1 MHQVLNRHVAPNS
14 TISPHKQ
21 YVAVLAD
28 CIHRLASRPQ
38 IARKLVCNVDRY
50 PRISCLISRPKCIAA
65 ELVAVMCEVAVFWG
79 IRMFTSCSVIPVSPL
94 QSEAIRDLLTGRF
107 SPITVSCVQ
116 GMPLPLHGYG
126 FRRIANG
133 VTPCLIPNS
142 KFSAYDLRAAVMPFQ
157 IADDCT
163 YSRRCV

>member
-79 IRMFTSCSVIPVSPL
+79 IRMFTSCSVIPVSPF
-94 QSEAIRDLLTGRF
+94 QSEAIRDLLAGKF
-107 SPITVSCVQ
+107 SPHHGLMCSGHAIAITRVWVSANCE
-116 GMPLPLHGYG
+116 
-126 FRRIANG
+126 RRYT
-133 VTPCLIPNS
+133 VLDPELEVFCLRSPSGGHAISN
-142 KFSAYDLRAAVMPFQ
+142 R
-157 IADDCT
+157 
-163 YSRRCV
+163 